1 MRSCEEG
8 LDRDRQRLGDAWRM
22 PGQVIRRRDFQLPV
36 GGRDMGMALQEVYP
50 PHVAHTECQVR

>member
-1 MRSCEEG
+1 
-8 LDRDRQRLGDAWRM
+8 
-22 PGQVIRRRDFQLPV
+22 VIRRRDFQLPV